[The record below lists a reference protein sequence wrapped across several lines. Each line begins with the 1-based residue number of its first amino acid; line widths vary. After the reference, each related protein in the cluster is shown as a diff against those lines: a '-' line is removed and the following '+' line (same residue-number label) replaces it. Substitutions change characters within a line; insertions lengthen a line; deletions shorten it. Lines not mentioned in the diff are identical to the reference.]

1 MFTSVSLRDGA
12 CSLRMCRVIIK
23 YRLAWG
29 AGLLQHFLPWF
40 VTEASLKSYSYSAS
54 KNMFIE
60 LLLLRDSVLC
70 NFEFEFC
77 VLSHFQRRGL
87 TSVYALILK
96 IEKCIAYA
104 ISCTLYKLWWHSYIV
119 KDTLMITWPVG
130 KPAVCFMHADYIEI
144 LNVYMFDLFSSRAIL
159 LHSYFCKI
167 CVLRRI
173 KTLLYYV
180 FVMDS
185 LYCSLYKAGVF

>member
-1 MFTSVSLRDGA
+1 MHADYIEILNVYMFDL
-12 CSLRMCRVIIK
+12 
-23 YRLAWG
+23 
-29 AGLLQHFLPWF
+29 F
-40 VTEASLKSYSYSAS
+40 
-54 KNMFIE
+54 
-60 LLLLRDSVLC
+60 
-70 NFEFEFC
+70 
-77 VLSHFQRRGL
+77 
-87 TSVYALILK
+87 
-96 IEKCIAYA
+96 
-104 ISCTLYKLWWHSYIV
+104 
-119 KDTLMITWPVG
+119 
-130 KPAVCFMHADYIEI
+130 CFMHADYIEI